1 MDFETLYKITE
12 SSDDKN
18 KVIDDNNNLLV
29 EYQPYQTYRDQLNA
43 SIGNSASAYNRYNM
57 SKLIDADKIA
67 FSSHQYEELLS
78 KAKNV
83 LPWPIDKTPEEFK
96 LVFDTLQDIKR
107 QLSQSYSKNIM
118 LNTDQKK
125 IIAKDIKKIKKIQK
139 VIFDMLDEL
148 GSFEK

>member
-1 MDFETLYKITE
+1 MDFETLYNITE

-18 KVIDDNNNLLV
+18 KLIDDNNNLLV

-78 KAKNV
+78 KAKNF

-118 LNTDQKK
+118 LNTEQKK